1 MIKAIIGLSGQVG
14 DLVMASVAVRQ
25 FKAQYPDSHVTFAM
39 GAKYAHVKDLF
50 AGLPGVDAVH
60 AWNGHDNWPSL
71 VDIAFVQAGGFNH
84 VQHPFPQHT
93 RPDWYNHLHY
103 VEETCRMLGIATPID
118 LQCALGYIPKVVPGG
133 ANRITLS
140 LFASGNQ
147 LKKTMRLDDMRDLVA
162 NLIWRGFTP
171 VQIGSSDLPIEG
183 AQQAQAG
190 SIYDAIDLITSSRL
204 HITIDTAFSWIASA
218 YQHPVV
224 GLYGVTYPD
233 MPPTRIVS
241 HNPVNPN
248 ATYLNRPSVKD
259 ITVEEILAA
268 AQPYLT

>member
-1 MIKAIIGLSGQVG
+1 MIKAIGFLQGQIGDSVIC
-14 DLVMASVAVRQ
+14 SVAARQ
-25 FKAQYPDSHVTFAM
+25 FKAQCPDSHLTFAL
-39 GAKYAHVKDLF
+39 GPRYGHAIDLF
-50 AGLPGVDAVH
+50 KGLPGVDALHV
-60 AWNGHDNWPSL
+60 WEGQDNWPTP
-71 VDIAFVQAGGFNH
+71 VDYEFAKGFDH
-84 VQHPFPQHT
+84 VFNPLAQHT
-93 RPDWYNHLHY
+93 SPDWYNHLHY
-103 VEETCRMLGIATPID
+103 VEETALMLGLQKPTN
-118 LQCALGYIPKVVPGG
+118 LQCALGYVPKVVPGG
-133 ANRITLS
+133 ERRITLS

-162 NLIWRGFTP
+162 HLIWRGFSC
-171 VQIGSSDLPIEG
+171 VQIGSTDLPIEG
-183 AQQAQAG
+183 AAQAQAG
-190 SIYDAIDLITSSRL
+190 SIYDAIDLLTSSRL

-259 ITVEEILAA
+259 ITVEEIMAA
-268 AQPYLT
+268 AQPYLA